1 MKLVNNFSHVVIGI
15 TGGIAAYKSLSLIRL
30 FKNYGCEVR
39 VIATAHAL
47 EFVTPLSIET
57 LSQHRVYVD
66 SFNQSFNYE
75 VDHVALADWADVV
88 VIAPATAN
96 ILAKYAHGIAD
107 DFLSTFLLAYRK
119 RLFIAPSMNDKMF
132 THVTVQNNLNVLR
145 KRGCYIIEPTVG
157 NLACGTSG
165 KGRMEEPERIF
176 EIVKQSFDEDKP
188 LKGKKAV
195 VTAGPTY
202 EPIDPVR
209 FLGNYS
215 SGRMGFAIAEVL
227 EKQGAEV
234 TLIAGPTLIQLSSK
248 TIRRVNVQT
257 AAEMYDETMRYVPST
272 DFIIMAAAV
281 ADYTPLMKK
290 NQKIKKND
298 EKWSLN
304 LTKTTDIL
312 AKMGAEKQKNQ
323 ILVGFA
329 LETENELP
337 NAIKKL
343 ENKNLDFIVL
353 NSLSDEGAGF
363 GVKTNKIT
371 IIDKNKVITE
381 GVKKDKYLVAQDIVN
396 EVIKL
401 FSHEEI

>member
-1 MKLVNNFSHVVIGI
+1 
-15 TGGIAAYKSLSLIRL
+15 
-30 FKNYGCEVR
+30 
-39 VIATAHAL
+39 
-47 EFVTPLSIET
+47 
-57 LSQHRVYVD
+57 
-66 SFNQSFNYE
+66 
-75 VDHVALADWADVV
+75 
-88 VIAPATAN
+88 
-96 ILAKYAHGIAD
+96 
-107 DFLSTFLLAYRK
+107 
-119 RLFIAPSMNDKMF
+119 
-132 THVTVQNNLNVLR
+132 
-145 KRGCYIIEPTVG
+145 
-157 NLACGTSG
+157 
-165 KGRMEEPERIF
+165 
-176 EIVKQSFDEDKP
+176 
-188 LKGKKAV
+188 
-195 VTAGPTY
+195 
-202 EPIDPVR
+202 
-209 FLGNYS
+209 
-215 SGRMGFAIAEVL
+215 MGFAIAEVL

-257 AAEMYDETMRYVPST
+257 AAEMYDETMRYFPST
-272 DFIIMAAAV
+272 DIVIMAAAV

-401 FSHEEI
+401 FSHEGI